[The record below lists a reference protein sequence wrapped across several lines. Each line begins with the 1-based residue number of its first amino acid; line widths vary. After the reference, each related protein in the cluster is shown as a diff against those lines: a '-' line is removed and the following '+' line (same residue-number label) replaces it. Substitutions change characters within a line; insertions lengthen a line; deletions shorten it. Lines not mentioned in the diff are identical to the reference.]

1 MSDHFSVGEGKYSIT
16 PPAPR
21 TFEFQNQDGKMLVS
35 ISCVDGKVTLGE
47 GVTPDEAAKQFWAS
61 VEMFFP
67 RERLKP

>member
-1 MSDHFSVGEGKYSIT
+1 
-16 PPAPR
+16 
-21 TFEFQNQDGKMLVS
+21 MLVS

-47 GVTPDEAAKQFWAS
+47 GVTPDEAAKQFWAA